1 MQARHIMPWPTKLF
15 RRRPGLSSLLLSGL
29 AVVTAAGA
37 SPQAPKRRAA
47 PPTSWDKA
55 TAGTFYEDAFSQLSG
70 QRPDFAAF
78 SGRTVLPPGPGGD
91 KPQAGQAPENTAGGF
106 TWSGLI
112 SGETLE
118 DEIKAQRELVVPTV
132 ASPSAFKGGGYKQA
146 RDSFSMLALAFGLI
160 AAHDQDVRWKKDA
173 AAARDLFARAGF
185 NCKTATDQGFNES
198 RLRVEDL
205 QLLLNGNAPKGKP
218 DRDDDFKWSQTA
230 ARPALMAR
238 LEAAEKEV
246 AAQLSSESEFK
257 KSLDTLVHEAEI
269 LAAIGEAIGLA
280 DFEGYDDD
288 SYLEFAHG
296 MRDAAVRVREA
307 CQKKDYAAART
318 AAGAISKAC
327 NGCHEGYR

>member
-1 MQARHIMPWPTKLF
+1 ML
-15 RRRPGLSSLLLSGL
+15 LSLLFSGL
-29 AVVTAAGA
+29 AIVTAAGA
-37 SPQAPKRRAA
+37 KPQAPNHRAA

-55 TAGTFYEDAFSQLSG
+55 TAGTFYDDAFSQLTG
-70 QRPDFAAF
+70 QRPDFAAT
-78 SGRTVLPPGPGGD
+78 SGRPVALPVPGGGTPGNGPAEGD
-91 KPQAGQAPENTAGGF
+91 TGGGF
-106 TWSGLI
+106 TWSVLI

-118 DEIKAQRELVVPTV
+118 DEIKEQRELVGPTI
-132 ASPSAFKGGGYKQA
+132 ASPSTFKGGGYKQA
-146 RDSFSMLALAFGLI
+146 RDSFSMLALTFGLI

-205 QLLLNGNAPKGKP
+205 QLLLNGNTPKGKP

-238 LEAAEKEV
+238 LELAEKAMASQISAEG
-246 AAQLSSESEFK
+246 EFK
-257 KSLDTLVHEAEI
+257 KSLDILVHEAEI
-269 LAAIGEAIGLA
+269 MAAIGEAIGLP
-280 DFEGYDDD
+280 DFEGHDDD

-307 CQKKDYAAART
+307 CQKKDYAAARS
-318 AAGAISKAC
+318 AAGEISKAC

>member
-1 MQARHIMPWPTKLF
+1 MRSPEFMPRWTVAILA
-15 RRRPGLSSLLLSGL
+15 GLIVG
-29 AVVTAAGA
+29 AGA
-37 SPQAPKRRAA
+37 GAKPQAPNRRAA

-55 TAGTFYEDAFSQLSG
+55 TAGTFYDDAFGQLTG
-70 QRPDFAAF
+70 QRPDFAAT
-78 SGRTVLPPGPGGD
+78 SGRSVAPPGPGGGTPASGPTQGD
-91 KPQAGQAPENTAGGF
+91 TGGGF
-106 TWSGLI
+106 KWSALI

-118 DEIKAQRELVVPTV
+118 DEIKEQRELVVPTV
-132 ASPSAFKGGGYKQA
+132 ASPSTFKGGGYKQA

-173 AAARDLFARAGF
+173 VAARDLFARAGF

-238 LEAAEKEV
+238 LELAEKAMASQFSAEG
-246 AAQLSSESEFK
+246 EFK
-257 KSLDTLVHEAEI
+257 KSLDLLVHEVEI
-269 LAAIGEAIGLA
+269 MAAIGEAIGLP
-280 DFEGYDDD
+280 DFEGHDDD
-288 SYLEFAHG
+288 SYLEFAHA

-307 CQKKDYAAART
+307 CQKKDYAAARS
-318 AAGAISKAC
+318 AAGEISKAC

>member
-1 MQARHIMPWPTKLF
+1 MPRGESIP
-15 RRRPGLSSLLLSGL
+15 RRNGLIGWRPAAWRLLLAGL
-29 AVVTAAGA
+29 AVITAVAA
-37 SPQAPKRRAA
+37 KPQGPTRRAA

-55 TAGTFYEDAFSQLSG
+55 AAGTFYDDAFGQLTG
-70 QRPDFAAF
+70 QRPDFAAT
-78 SGRTVLPPGPGGD
+78 SGRPVALPGPGGGPPPSGPSLGD
-91 KPQAGQAPENTAGGF
+91 AGGGF
-106 TWSGLI
+106 KWSALI

-118 DEIKAQRELVVPTV
+118 DEIKEQRELLVPTV
-132 ASPSAFKGGGYKQA
+132 ASPSTFKGGGYKQA

-198 RLRVEDL
+198 RLRIEDL

-238 LEAAEKEV
+238 LEVAEKEV

-280 DFEGYDDD
+280 DFEGHDDD
-288 SYLEFAHG
+288 AYLEFAHG

-307 CQKKDYAAART
+307 CQKKEYAAARS
-318 AAGAISKAC
+318 AAGEISKAC

>member
-1 MQARHIMPWPTKLF
+1 MPQ
-15 RRRPGLSSLLLSGL
+15 RAGLSGSRPLLARLFLAGL
-29 AVVTAAGA
+29 AVVAAAGA
-37 SPQAPKRRAA
+37 TPQAPNRRAA
-47 PPTSWDKA
+47 PPTTWDKA
-55 TAGTFYEDAFSQLSG
+55 TAGTFYDDAFGQLTGS
-70 QRPDFAAF
+70 RPDFAAT
-78 SGRTVLPPGPGGD
+78 SGRPVALPGPGGGTPPSGPAQGD
-91 KPQAGQAPENTAGGF
+91 TGGGF
-106 TWSGLI
+106 KWSALI

-118 DEIKAQRELVVPTV
+118 DEIKEQRELVVPTV
-132 ASPSAFKGGGYKQA
+132 ASPSTFKGGGYKQA

-160 AAHDQDVRWKKDA
+160 AAHDQEVRWKKDA
-173 AAARDLFARAGF
+173 VAARDLFARAGF

-205 QLLLNGNAPKGKP
+205 QLLLNGNTPKGKP

-238 LEAAEKEV
+238 LELAEK
-246 AAQLSSESEFK
+246 ALASQLSAEGEFK
-257 KSLDTLVHEAEI
+257 KSLDTLAHEAEI
-269 LAAIGEAIGLA
+269 VAAIGEAIGLP

-307 CQKKDYAAART
+307 CQKKDYSAARS
-318 AAGAISKAC
+318 AAGEISKAC